1 VTEYKYFMIPSSA
14 VPSKP
19 SYKLWYATWTS
30 ASSTEV
36 DSGATGPMAIGV
48 TSDEVLPEGATLI
61 ATTSKDPPPP
71 PLAPP
76 PLAGDA
82 FASYQREFASW
93 LSTGRGFSL

>member
-1 VTEYKYFMIPSSA
+1 MTEYKYFLIPSSA
-14 VPSKP
+14 VPPKP
-19 SYKLWYATWTS
+19 SYTVWYATWVS
-30 ASSTEV
+30 ASPTDV
-36 DSGATGPMAIGV
+36 ASGPTGPMAIGV

-76 PLAGDA
+76 PLSGDA
-82 FASYQREFASW
+82 LASYQREFVSW